1 MKRINCSRGRKWLS
15 GRASMLC
22 LSILLPFYLF
32 AFLPLFTSCSMIDE
46 DLSDCGVMVKINY
59 ELQLVTD
66 LTAELRTQLDTE
78 TDTRML
84 VALRDHLKTIFSD
97 FAHDMDLSFY
107 DIVGD
112 SIRLQHEKHIVDA
125 NQVTYTLLL
134 PKRDYMHLALANLM
148 DNRMVSIANDEHC
161 HPSMLQQVAADT
173 IDSHDTGLFTARLPM
188 DLQKDN
194 GLVFNVRLFMSNCAV
209 CLIIDTKGHD
219 DSQVKVYSTG
229 FATDFNV
236 CDSVYSYRSNPPL
249 VRTTRLDPGTG
260 EVAFCSVN
268 FPSPDPSVLQPDDE
282 SLWEFRVYAPQQN
295 IASTRAGVHLTET
308 ILRVNEPVQAGHVK
322 IIRCEMLDDG
332 SVTTGAPEVGVS
344 VTLDWKPGN
353 VYNPEI

>member
-15 GRASMLC
+15 GRASLLC
-22 LSILLPFYLF
+22 LSILLPFCLF
-32 AFLPLFTSCSMIDE
+32 TFLPLFTSCSMIDE

-236 CDSVYSYRSNPPL
+236 CDSAYSYRSHSPWFVQRDWIQ
-249 VRTTRLDPGTG
+249 VRARSL
-260 EVAFCSVN
+260 
-268 FPSPDPSVLQPDDE
+268 SVLSTSPRQIRPFR
-282 SLWEFRVYAPQQN
+282 SLTMSRCGNSVFTPHNGN
-295 IASTRAGVHLTET
+295 ITSTRAGVHLTET

>member
-1 MKRINCSRGRKWLS
+1 MS
-15 GRASMLC
+15 GRASLLC

-148 DNRMVSIANDEHC
+148 DNRMVSIVNDEHC

-194 GLVFNVRLFMSNCAV
+194 GSVFNVRLFMSNCAV

-236 CDSVYSYRSNPPL
+236 CDSAYSYRSHSPL

-268 FPSPDPSVLQPDDE
+268 FPSPDPSVPQPDDE

-295 IASTRAGVHLTET
+295 ITSTRAGVHLTET